1 MPVSTKKYEEQGLV
15 RMEIDMDFQTYAILL
30 ALVEKSGYRL
40 GKKSRQKSEGIRG
53 VLAQGI
59 LELYQKYIEN
69 DMSDEKEHQDHGLD
83 KINQQAYIFGNYAWV
98 MKINGIPIEDIVSTL
113 QQKLPAY
120 LKNHEKGKFLAKKTM
135 SKFLAA
141 STFSGVD
148 YPELT
153 KGMRN
158 ELKIRKYLNYLRS
171 RLKRADF
178 RVDFIGY

>member
-69 DMSDEKEHQDHGLD
+69 DMTDEEEHQDHGLD
-83 KINQQAYIFGNYAWV
+83 KINQQAYIFANYVWA
-98 MKINGIPIEDIVSTL
+98 MKINEIPKEDIVSTL

-120 LKNHEKGKFLAKKTM
+120 LKNHKKGKFLAKKTM
-135 SKFLAA
+135 NKFLAA
-141 STFSGVD
+141 STFCVVGFPD
-148 YPELT
+148 LT
-153 KGMRN
+153 QGMRN
-158 ELKIRKYLNYLRS
+158 ELKKKKI
-171 RLKRADF
+171 LKLF
-178 RVDFIGY
+178 EKTIKES

>member
-69 DMSDEKEHQDHGLD
+69 DMTDEEEHQDHGLD
-83 KINQQAYIFGNYAWV
+83 KINQQAYIFASRARA
-98 MKINGIPIEDIVSTL
+98 MSKNGIPDQKIISTL
-113 QQKLPAY
+113 RSKLPVY
-120 LKNHEKGKFLAKKTM
+120 LKKYEKENLLAKAALR
-135 SKFLAA
+135 KFVEKSNFPNPDL
-141 STFSGVD
+141 S
-148 YPELT
+148 ELT
-153 KGMRN
+153 PGMKQLLEKKKIL
-158 ELKIRKYLNYLRS
+158 ELFEKPIKKS
-171 RLKRADF
+171 
-178 RVDFIGY
+178 